1 MGGDVIYSRGIK
13 IFTLSLF
20 FFISILLFVF
30 SPSDYSFEFCFI
42 SLILYFFSFFTL
54 VKFNKTKNLFNFNI
68 IFSITY
74 FFIYFAYPC
83 FVYPIAPKA
92 FYLFTF
98 GFNDSTISKS
108 TVLALVGYNSFVL
121 GISLYK
127 SKTIGT
133 RKIENKYYSIKLIN
147 IILTVLVPLFCLI
160 NISYIGQSYSS
171 DVLWFSKG
179 IWGYISLFKNGFIY
193 LGIAFM
199 FSNHKHKIYKHT
211 FEEKFFIFLVCI
223 DTASILILG
232 SRTIPLI
239 LVLILIYYYSEIIRP
254 ISFKKLILLITIG
267 ILALGILGWIRLGY
281 SITSMNNNGIGLLN
295 FASELIV
302 NNRTL
307 FVGVDY
313 ADEKGTLISSLLLP
327 FCGLIPFLQSI
338 VINIFNIPAHEVSS
352 ALFFTFLEFGL
363 GKNPDRIGLGTNMI
377 ASLYLGG
384 KLIAVIVGMLF
395 VGYIKE
401 YIEKQKC
408 KNIFLTLLQIIFIGC
423 SVFWVRSEISH
434 PFAEFSR
441 CVICY
446 LLILFVYRSC
456 KNV

>member
-1 MGGDVIYSRGIK
+1 MFFSRGIK
-13 IFTLSLF
+13 ILVFNLYLL
-20 FFISILLFVF
+20 ISVLLFIF
-30 SPSDYSFEFCFI
+30 SPTEYSSEFCFI
-42 SLILYFFSFFTL
+42 CLIFYFISFFTL
-54 VKFNKTKNLFNFNI
+54 LKFNKIKNFFNFNF

-74 FFIYFAYPC
+74 FFIYFVYPC

-98 GFNDSTISKS
+98 GFNDSVISKA
-108 TVLALVGYNSFVL
+108 TALALVGYDSFLL
-121 GISLYK
+121 GTFFYK
-127 SKTIGT
+127 SK
-133 RKIENKYYSIKLIN
+133 KIEIDKTYNKFYSIKLIN
-147 IILTVLVPLFCLI
+147 IILTVLIPIFCLI
-160 NISYIGQSYSS
+160 NISYIGRTYSR
-171 DVLWFSKG
+171 DILWFSKG
-179 IWGYISLFKNGFIY
+179 IWGYISLFKNGFVY

-199 FSNHKHKIYKHT
+199 FSNHKKYIYKHT
-211 FEEKFFIFLVCI
+211 FEEKYFLFLVCI

-254 ISFKKLILLITIG
+254 ISFKRLILLITIG

-313 ADEKGTLISSLLLP
+313 ADEKGTLISSFLVP